1 MNLTSRARVAAVRQ
15 AAALADEPAD
25 EGQHRRVG
33 VEPVEGA
40 RDMRGLAALPAPVLA
55 HLG

>member
-1 MNLTSRARVAAVRQ
+1 
-15 AAALADEPAD
+15 
-25 EGQHRRVG
+25 VG